1 MARIHRSCNWQL
13 RSLIMS
19 LIHSLT
25 HPAPETGR
33 VFVASATFSH
43 TCEMLDRWC
52 RHKNTCARAHAVQQE
67 FIGRTEADT
76 AHHATI
82 CVSTIIMH
90 LHFVRRD
97 SLTHNCTCDCRCS
110 HSHSTHAASVSC
122 AGFSQCQGYLRT
134 IGTLLRIVP
143 SHRAKNGR
151 AVNTVASLLVNTV
164 KYCRIAGWPWAD
176 LCPDMPDWNCVFT
189 WSLDTHTQPLHDMN
203 SIEFHWR
210 KCVGLYRPPHRI
222 APRN

>member
-1 MARIHRSCNWQL
+1 MWDAGPLVSPQKY
-13 RSLIMS
+13 
-19 LIHSLT
+19 
-25 HPAPETGR
+25 
-33 VFVASATFSH
+33 V
-43 TCEMLDRWC
+43 
-52 RHKNTCARAHAVQQE
+52 CARACCAAGIYWSDRGGH
-67 FIGRTEADT
+67 RTP
-76 AHHATI
+76 HTI

-151 AVNTVASLLVNTV
+151 AVNTV